1 MKIYIASRYENKDA
15 IRELAKTLKVAKF
28 EVVSTWHKEKYDPA
42 IQLEELTPAR
52 MRTLALRDLTE
63 IESCNAMLIYTDGC
77 DQSRGGMHFENGYAF
92 ANDKKIYIIGPRITI
107 FHFLP
112 GVEQFEEIG
121 DFLAEVP
128 ND

>member
-1 MKIYIASRYENKDA
+1 MKIYIASRYENKLA
-15 IRELAKTLKVAKF
+15 VRELAKTLRREKF
-28 EVVSTWHKEKYDPA
+28 EIVSTWHKEKYDSA
-42 IQLEELTPAR
+42 IQIEDLTPAR

-63 IESCNAMLIYTDGC
+63 IESCNALLIYTDGC

-92 ANDKKIYIIGPRITI
+92 ANDKKIYIIGPRVTI

-112 GVEQFEEIG
+112 GVEQFEEVR